1 LALIGC
7 GGRGSGA
14 AANALTVPN
23 GNAKLVAMA
32 DVFKPRMDAAAKN
45 LAREFG
51 AAVDV
56 PEDRQ
61 FLGFDAYRKAIDCL
75 RPGDVALLTTHSAF
89 RPVHLEYAVQ
99 KGVNVFME
107 NSQVLQRVRHLRSR
121 HEVRRAVLRQYPRPH
136 GPHVQG
142 PARVAGQ
149 HRLELR
155 LPGGQGLVHSIPRKG
170 KSVAGRVERAD

>member
-1 LALIGC
+1 MQRENLSKAAACSVSRREFMNRSGLLAAGTALAGVAMPHVHAAEDNTIRLALIGC

-23 GNAKLVAMA
+23 GNAKLVATA
-32 DVFKPRMDAAAKN
+32 DIFQPRIDASIKS

-56 PEDRQ
+56 PAERQ

-89 RPVHLEYAVQ
+89 RPV
-99 KGVNVFME
+99 
-107 NSQVLQRVRHLRSR
+107 QRIGNCFC
-121 HEVRRAVLRQYPRPH
+121 AT
-136 GPHVQG
+136 G
-142 PARVAGQ
+142 
-149 HRLELR
+149 LR
-155 LPGGQGLVHSIPRKG
+155 LSR
-170 KSVAGRVERAD
+170 ETW

>member
-1 LALIGC
+1 MQREDLSKAAARSVSRREFINRSGILAAGSALAGVAIPHVHAAEDNTIRLALIGC

-32 DVFKPRMDAAAKN
+32 DIFQPRIDASLKT

-56 PEDRQ
+56 PAERQ

-75 RPGDVALLTTHSAF
+75 R
-89 RPVHLEYAVQ
+89 
-99 KGVNVFME
+99 
-107 NSQVLQRVRHLRSR
+107 
-121 HEVRRAVLRQYPRPH
+121 RATWPC
-136 GPHVQG
+136 
-142 PARVAGQ
+142 
-149 HRLELR
+149 
-155 LPGGQGLVHSIPRKG
+155 
-170 KSVAGRVERAD
+170 